1 MVLLVLDDFTVID
14 SSSFSVISK
23 ILRAIF
29 RFFRIFLLFR
39 KVNQFNKIK
48 VAYSRYDVKSPVE
61 KIIEILK
68 NLQGNLH
75 KEEEDVKKIAWCI
88 EIISSN
94 RLYDPILE
102 NLFKEN
108 SNQKEVFY

>member
-1 MVLLVLDDFTVID
+1 M
-14 SSSFSVISK
+14 
-23 ILRAIF
+23 
-29 RFFRIFLLFR
+29 
-39 KVNQFNKIK
+39 
-48 VAYSRYDVKSPVE
+48 AYSRYDVKSPVE

-68 NLQGNLH
+68 NLQENLK

-88 EIISSN
+88 EIISNN

-108 SNQKEVFY
+108 SNQKEVFLSIFIKLCFFIKNIFINFNQDVELACKFFR